1 MSLALRVLATL
12 AALLW
17 AAVVRSEVITVASPF
32 PKELLMVYKRAIE
45 EQYPGLRVQYVHFP
59 ATNAVSF
66 LQDRAPGTRPDVF
79 WGSAPDTFL
88 SLRRNGLLEQLG
100 EELAAGGGEDG
111 VEVGTSATREFPSAS
126 AAFRSTTARAIS
138 KGRRCP
144 ATASCGTRATSRR
157 AASLRRATGAT
168 SPAPNT
174 SAMW

>member
-66 LQDRAPGTRPDVF
+66 LQDRAPGTRPDTC
-79 WGSAPDTFL
+79 STP
-88 SLRRNGLLEQLG
+88 RNQP
-100 EELAAGGGEDG
+100 GG
-111 VEVGTSATREFPSAS
+111 R
-126 AAFRSTTARAIS
+126 
-138 KGRRCP
+138 KRRCAP
-144 ATASCGTRATSRR
+144 AVQCSVT
-157 AASLRRATGAT
+157 
-168 SPAPNT
+168 P
-174 SAMW
+174 